1 MLQAAPASP
10 GRRAAHL
17 VPGMAVVVG
26 LAALAL
32 AASALLPAVVAA
44 SLAVALGALLG
55 SSGLHHAALRP
66 GTRAAGHHLLRGAVV
81 LLGLEVAVP
90 DVVRVGGSGLAA
102 VAVTVAVTFTG
113 TRLLGRLLGV
123 PASRALLV
131 ATGFSICG
139 ASAVAGMRDAA
150 RADDEDAAVAVGL
163 VTLCGTA
170 AIVVLPLLRGPLGLD
185 PSAFGAWVGA
195 SVQDVGQTVAV
206 AQQVPGAL
214 HAAVVVKLSRVVVL
228 APLVAAV
235 ALARR
240 RADAARR
247 DDGPAAADGA
257 GSTRRPPLVPG
268 FVVGFLAAVALGSS
282 GLLPDPVLAAAGDVR
297 HGATVA
303 ALVGLGAG
311 IDVRTLRRTAGRAAA
326 LGLLSWAL
334 VATTSLAALTLAAR
348 VGAA

>member
-1 MLQAAPASP
+1 MLQAAPAP
-10 GRRAAHL
+10 AGRRAARL
-17 VPGMAVVVG
+17 VPGLAVVVG

-32 AASALLPAVVAA
+32 AASALLPGVVAA
-44 SLAVALGALLG
+44 SVAVALGALLG

-90 DVVRVGGSGLAA
+90 DVVRLGGPGLVA

-123 PASRALLV
+123 PAPQALLV

-150 RADDEDAAVAVGL
+150 RAEDEDAAVAVGL
-163 VTLCGTA
+163 VTLCGTT

-185 PSAFGAWVGA
+185 PAAFGAWVGA

-214 HAAVVVKLSRVVVL
+214 HAAVVVKLSRVVLL
-228 APLVAAV
+228 APLVAGV

-240 RADAARR
+240 RADAAR
-247 DDGPAAADGA
+247 PAEARGT
-257 GSTRRPPLVPG
+257 GSLRRPPLVPG
-268 FVVGFLAAVALGSS
+268 FVVGFLAAVAVASS
-282 GLLPDPVLAAAGDVR
+282 GLLPGPLLAAAGDVR
-297 HGATVA
+297 HVVTVA
-303 ALVGLGAG
+303 ALVGLGTG
-311 IDVRTLRRTAGRAAA
+311 IDVRALRRTAGRATA

>member
-1 MLQAAPASP
+1 MLQAAPAP
-10 GRRAAHL
+10 VHRRAAPL
-17 VPGMAVVVG
+17 VPGLAVVVG

-32 AASALLPAVVAA
+32 AASALLPGVVAA
-44 SLAVALGALLG
+44 SVAVALGALLG
-55 SSGLHHAALRP
+55 SSGLHHASLRP

-90 DVVRVGGSGLAA
+90 DAVRLGGPGLAA

-113 TRLLGRLLGV
+113 TRLLGRILGV
-123 PASRALLV
+123 PAPRALLV

-139 ASAVAGMRDAA
+139 ASAVAGVRDAA
-150 RADDEDAAVAVGL
+150 GADDEDAAVAIGL

-185 PSAFGAWVGA
+185 PAAFGAWVGA
-195 SVQDVGQTVAV
+195 SVQDVGQTVAA

-214 HAAVVVKLSRVVVL
+214 QAAVVVKLSRVVLL

-235 ALARR
+235 AVARR
-240 RADAARR
+240 RAEPGHGGGRPATARVTG
-247 DDGPAAADGA
+247 GP
-257 GSTRRPPLVPG
+257 RRPPLVPG
-268 FVVGFLAAVALGSS
+268 FVVGFLVAVAVGSS
-282 GLLPDPVLAAAGDVR
+282 GVLPGPVVAAVGDVR
-297 HGATVA
+297 HLVTVA

-311 IDVRTLRRTAGRAAA
+311 IDVRALRRTAGRAAA

-334 VATTSLAALTLAAR
+334 VATTALAALTVAGR
-348 VGAA
+348 VLPA